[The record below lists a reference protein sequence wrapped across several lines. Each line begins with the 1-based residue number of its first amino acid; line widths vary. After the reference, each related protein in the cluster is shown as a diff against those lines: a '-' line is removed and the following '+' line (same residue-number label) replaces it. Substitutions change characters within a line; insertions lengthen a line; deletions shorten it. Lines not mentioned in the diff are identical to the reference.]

1 MSLNKNNDAINN
13 DAINNDAIN
22 NDAINNEKTI
32 VVYRYKLSDDI
43 MKEITNFA
51 KIHQYDDRVSYKES
65 WAIWYKANE
74 DYLNREVNRLVGIG
88 YEGSVEDKMFKAGR
102 YYFRKKGI
110 KDNADIQ
117 SNNDKKQRRDY
128 ISTDYEVIDAMDAHI
143 KSSMNQNEFTPAWG
157 YNDFCQLH
165 INLLRIEI
173 LRICED
179 HNIKSK
185 EISDKI
191 KKTYKNRYY
200 LLSRA

>member
-51 KIHQYDDRVSYKES
+51 KIHQYDDRVSYKEA
-65 WAIWYKANE
+65 WAVWYKANE
-74 DYLNREVNRLVGIG
+74 DYLNREVRRLAEIG
-88 YEGSVEDKMFKAGR
+88 YDGSVEDKMFKAGR

-110 KDNADIQ
+110 KDNEDIQ
-117 SNNDKKQRRDY
+117 ANNDKKQRRNY

-143 KSSMNQNEFTPAWG
+143 KSSMSKNEFTPAGG

-165 INLLRIEI
+165 IDLLRTEI

-179 HNIKSK
+179 HNIKSN
-185 EISDKI
+185 EISAKI